1 MTENAAALSPA
12 AARPLTARQR
22 EIFTALLT
30 DFLAEG
36 FESFTID
43 DATKRYRCSKS
54 TIYALGKTRDAIIRR
69 VLVSFFKEIT
79 RRTAPEANR
88 ATSAARALED
98 YFTAM
103 TSALAPASTAF
114 MRDLATEPVAQ
125 EVYALNTSGATQT
138 IRTLL
143 ERGVAAGEFRAES
156 VAFTSLVIQRTMA
169 DIQQGAYT
177 EALPPRHRLSR
188 VGTTRP
194 PRDPRTLTRLFLFA
208 VLRKQKYFEN
218 CLAITSNSNYGEL
231 GRRSQLSSAWT
242 PDTSRGAS

>member
-1 MTENAAALSPA
+1 M
-12 AARPLTARQR
+12 
-22 EIFTALLT
+22 
-30 DFLAEG
+30 
-36 FESFTID
+36 
-43 DATKRYRCSKS
+43 
-54 TIYALGKTRDAIIRR
+54 GKTRDAIIRR

-103 TSALAPASTAF
+103 TSALTPASTAF

-177 EALPPRHRLSR
+177 EALPPPPPI
-188 VGTTRP
+188 TRW
-194 PRDPRTLTRLFLFA
+194 D
-208 VLRKQKYFEN
+208 
-218 CLAITSNSNYGEL
+218 NSSSTG
-231 GRRSQLSSAWT
+231 SSSANT
-242 PDTSRGAS
+242 AIFIRCTAETKVL

>member
-1 MTENAAALSPA
+1 MSPMTENAAALSPA

-103 TSALAPASTAF
+103 TSALTPASTAF

-138 IRTLL
+138 IRTPL

-177 EALPPRHRLSR
+177 EALPPATAYHAL
-188 VGTTRP
+188 GQ
-194 PRDPRTLTRLFLFA
+194 L
-208 VLRKQKYFEN
+208 VLHGILER
-218 CLAITSNSNYGEL
+218 
-231 GRRSQLSSAWT
+231 
-242 PDTSRGAS
+242 